1 MCELSDFSNLK
12 LDPYHRKI
20 LKDELK
26 QWHTVYL
33 PREGVEGTVLDVGA
47 GNGETAQLFLNHGA
61 EHVICVEP
69 YSDLLTENFGKDSR
83 VTIVPK
89 AVNLIKVDCEGGER
103 NMVVEVHFQYRWVT
117 LKERINLK
125 TIRLEEY
132 WGNPVRRG
140 IVKVVMKTM
149 SLLRLI

>member
-1 MCELSDFSNLK
+1 MCEYSDFANLK
-12 LDPYHRKI
+12 LDPPHRKI

-26 QWHTVYL
+26 QWHRVYL
-33 PREGVEGTVLDVGA
+33 PKDGADGTVLDVGA
-47 GNGETAQLFLNHGA
+47 GNGETAQFFLNHGA

-69 YSDLLTENFGKDSR
+69 YTDLLVQNFGRDSR

-103 NMVVEVHFQYRWVT
+103 NMVIEVHFQYRW
-117 LKERINLK
+117 LKLREGVNLK

-132 WGNPVRRG
+132 WGNPARKAV
-140 IVKVVMKTM
+140 VKGVLKLM
-149 SLLRLI
+149 SLMRLI

>member
-1 MCELSDFSNLK
+1 MCEYSDFANLK
-12 LDPYHRKI
+12 LDPPHRKI

-26 QWHTVYL
+26 QWHRVYL
-33 PREGVEGTVLDVGA
+33 PQDGADGTVLDVGA
-47 GNGETAQLFLNHGA
+47 GNGETAQFFLNHGA

-69 YSDLLTENFGKDSR
+69 YSDLLVQNFGKDSR

-103 NMVVEVHFQYRWVT
+103 NMVIEVHFQYRWVK
-117 LKERINLK
+117 LKEGVNLK

-132 WGNPVRRG
+132 WGNPIRKA
-140 IVKVVMKTM
+140 IVKGVLKLM